1 MSALEPMS
9 TSKYRPPAW
18 GWSVLKRVPRLLSR
32 AFAGASTPLDLPL
45 VLATQADRSR
55 AWPATDA
62 EQSGSAVDADAD
74 VLDPAVAGA
83 AEAAGVTM
91 AANIAIVATDRVVD
105 TNIGRIFLHHYP
117 PQEARPGR

>member
-1 MSALEPMS
+1 M
-9 TSKYRPPAW
+9 
-18 GWSVLKRVPRLLSR
+18 
-32 AFAGASTPLDLPL
+32 
-45 VLATQADRSR
+45 LATQVDRSS

-62 EQSGSAVDADAD
+62 EQSGVPVGADAD

-105 TNIGRIFLHHYP
+105 INIGWIFLFTITLLKGPAGPVVRPHR
-117 PQEARPGR
+117 ARRTADGLAIFLRFLCAGLVQLRLCPLLVRSG